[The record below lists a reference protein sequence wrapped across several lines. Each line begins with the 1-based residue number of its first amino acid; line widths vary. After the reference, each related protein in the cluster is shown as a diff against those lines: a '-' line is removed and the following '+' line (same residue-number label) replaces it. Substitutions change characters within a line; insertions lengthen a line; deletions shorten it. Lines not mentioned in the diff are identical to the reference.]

1 MRCLNCHT
9 DGLPLNTEICPNCG
23 VHLPSLHRNL
33 LKPGTK
39 LQGGKYEIDYGLG
52 QGGFGITYRGSHSRL
67 QKIVAIKE
75 YFPQEQVVRHG
86 ATGKITVPRTQEKEF
101 QRGKER
107 FFAEGQKLAQINHPN
122 VVRVEDSFEEGD
134 TGYLVMELIPGNS
147 LKQILEQKR
156 LSTDE
161 IEGVMAQVVAGLAA
175 VHKQKMYHLDLKPD
189 NLMMTSDGVVKLI
202 DFGAAK
208 QVLATVTRKST
219 RLFTEGYTAPEVM
232 GDGEIGAFSDIFELG
247 MILHEMVAGE
257 LPPSAISR
265 LLVNKGWQPQDI
277 GEPWLGLLKS
287 ALPMEPTER
296 AQDVRQ
302 WWESGI
308 AKPLS
313 LRAERSKRPD
323 SETGGDGFIPLRSTR
338 HDESIPL
345 RSTRHDEHQVF
356 RFEVLTVNRRGKVIK
371 RENREAQYFQED
383 LGEGISLDM
392 VAIPGGTF
400 LMGSPPGEG
409 RDSEKPQHSVT
420 MQPFYMGKFLITQA
434 QWRRVASFRKV
445 KRDLE
450 SNPSRFKGDNL
461 PVEEVSWYDCEEFCA
476 RLSQYTRKS
485 YGLPSE
491 AQWEYGCRAGTT
503 TPFHFGETLTT
514 DLANYA
520 GNYTYADA
528 PKGEYRQKTTPVG
541 KFPPNGFGLYDMH
554 GNLGEWCY
562 DHWHEDYYNAAP
574 VDGSI
579 WLSRDK
585 EMVRRVIR
593 GGSWDSSPRFCRCAF
608 RFNFDPD
615 IQGSGSF
622 GLRVVRLPPRT

>member
-1 MRCLNCHT
+1 
-9 DGLPLNTEICPNCG
+9 
-23 VHLPSLHRNL
+23 L

-67 QKIVAIKE
+67 QKVVAIKE

-107 FFAEGQKLAQINHPN
+107 FFEEGQKLAQINHPN

-147 LKQILEQKR
+147 LKTILEQKR

-161 IEGVMAQVVAGLAA
+161 IERVMAQVVAGLAA

-189 NLMMTSDGVVKLI
+189 NLMMTSDGVAKLI

-232 GDGEIGAFSDIFELG
+232 GDGAIGAFSDIFELG
-247 MILHEMVAGE
+247 MILHEMVTGE

-265 LLVNKGWQPQDI
+265 LLVNKGWQPKNI
-277 GEPWLGLLKS
+277 PEPWLGLLKS

-302 WWESGI
+302 WWESREKGKRQE
-308 AKPLS
+308 AKGKSPVFSGTPALGKEK
-313 LRAERSKRPD
+313 LE
-323 SETGGDGFIPLRSTR
+323 
-338 HDESIPL
+338 
-345 RSTRHDEHQVF
+345 VF
-356 RFEVLTVNRRGKVIK
+356 RFEVLRVNRRGEVVK
-371 RENREAQYFQED
+371 RENREAQYFQEN
-383 LGEGISLDM
+383 LGEGIFLDM

-400 LMGSPPGEG
+400 LMGSPPEER

-420 MQPFYMGKFLITQA
+420 VQPFYMGKFEVTQA
-434 QWRRVASFRKV
+434 QWRRVASFPQVNRT
-445 KRDLE
+445 LE
-450 SNPSRFKGDNL
+450 SNPSYFKGENL
-461 PVEEVSWYDCEEFCA
+461 PVERVSWYDCEEFCA
-476 RLSQYTRKS
+476 RLSRYTGKS

-514 DLANYA
+514 NLANYD
-520 GNYTYADA
+520 GSTDYRYADE
-528 PKGEYRQKTTPVG
+528 PKGEYRQTTTPVG
-541 KFPPNGFGLYDMH
+541 SFPPNGFGLYDMH
-554 GNLGEWCY
+554 GNLWEWCG
-562 DHWHEDYYNAAP
+562 DHWHDNYNLAP
-574 VDGSI
+574 TDGSI
-579 WLSRDK
+579 WLYSDEKSSRLL
-585 EMVRRVIR
+585 R
-593 GGSWDSSPRFCRCAF
+593 GGCWLNNSDYCRSRFR
-608 RFNFDPD
+608 
-615 IQGSGSF
+615 GSLAAVDGYRLYGF
-622 GLRVVRLPPRT
+622 RVVCPLAMTT